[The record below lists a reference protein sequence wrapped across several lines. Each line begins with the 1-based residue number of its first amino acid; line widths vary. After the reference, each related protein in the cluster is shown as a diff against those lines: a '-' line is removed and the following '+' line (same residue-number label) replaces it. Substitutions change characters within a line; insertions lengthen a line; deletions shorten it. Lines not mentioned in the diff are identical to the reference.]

1 MATNNNRGQDRSRAT
16 RDRKVFYVAVGD
28 DQCRFTVQPSWEP
41 VVDTPEVALD
51 YINYCEVVPT
61 KPSSNKAEI
70 DFILRTNLNGQIHNV
85 GFLNNLS
92 HKITAR
98 TIPAAV
104 EKILEEV
111 RAQLKAVVLENVTEP
126 MTEVETAEHGTDFIA
141 QQKAL
146 AAKPK
151 AKKAA

>member
-1 MATNNNRGQDRSRAT
+1 MATTNNSNRAEVT
-16 RDRKVFYVAVGD
+16 RERKVFYVAIGD
-28 DQCRFTVQPSWEP
+28 DQCRFTVQPSWEH
-41 VVDTPEVALD
+41 VVTTPEVAID

-61 KPSSNKAEI
+61 KPSSKKAEI

-104 EKILEEV
+104 EKMLEEV
-111 RAQLKAVVLENVTEP
+111 RAQLKAVKLADVTEP
-126 MTEVETAEHGTDFIA
+126 LTEIETAEHGSDFIA
-141 QQKAL
+141 QQKA
-146 AAKPK
+146 AKPK
-151 AKKAA
+151 VKKAA

>member
-1 MATNNNRGQDRSRAT
+1 
-16 RDRKVFYVAVGD
+16 VFYVAVGD
-28 DQCRFTVQPSWEP
+28 DQCRFTVQSAWEH

-61 KPSSNKAEI
+61 KPSSKKAEI
-70 DFILRTNLNGQIHNV
+70 DFILRTNFNGQIHNV

-126 MTEVETAEHGTDFIA
+126 LTEVETAEHGTDFIA
-141 QQKAL
+141 QQKA

-151 AKKAA
+151 AKKAAAKPKAKKAA